1 MRTFACTIVALLTFS
16 ASRAESQSVTAAM
29 TSGIGRARSLID
41 GGEGVAART
50 LLDSLVAF
58 TAPGSDDMAEALY
71 WRASLADRTVDA
83 ERDWKRLVVDMPLA
97 PRVPDALLRL
107 ADLEILRGRPDA
119 ARSHLARIERDF
131 SDSPLVPRAR
141 LVIAR
146 SYFEEL
152 DLLHA
157 CEIVAGV
164 QASGVP
170 EGELRLQ
177 ADQMKQRCASATASA
192 VAAAAAVPASGAEP
206 RGGKSAAT
214 EQAPPAERESG
225 AASGSGKWSVQ
236 LAAYDTRAQADAVV
250 KRLAKRGL
258 TARIDGTRKPY
269 RVRVGK
275 YATRADAAAALARLK
290 KQGHK
295 GFVTEIGQ

>member
-1 MRTFACTIVALLTFS
+1 MRKLACMIAAVVMFS
-16 ASRAESQSVTAAM
+16 AARAESQDVSSAM

-41 GGEGVAART
+41 GGEGAAARA
-50 LLDSLVAF
+50 LLDSLVANS
-58 TAPGSDDMAEALY
+58 AAGSTDMAEALF
-71 WRASLADRTVDA
+71 WRASLAERTVDA

-119 ARSHLARIERDF
+119 ARAHLVRIERDF
-131 SDSPLVPRAR
+131 SDSPQVPRAK
-141 LVIAR
+141 LLIAR

-157 CEIVAGV
+157 CEVIAGV
-164 QASGVP
+164 QASGMP

-177 ADQMKQRCASATASA
+177 ADQMKQRCASAAAS
-192 VAAAAAVPASGAEP
+192 AAAAAAAPVADTK
-206 RGGKSAAT
+206 GGKPTAT
-214 EQAPPAERESG
+214 EQTPATERDGG
-225 AASGSGKWSVQ
+225 ASSASGKWSVQ